1 MMKDSGTQESVEIE
15 ASSARLQGILWLPSS
30 PKGIILFAH
39 GSGSSRHSIRNNYVA
54 SVLQT
59 SGFGTLLFDLLTE
72 DEASD
77 RGNVFDIS
85 LLAKRLVEAT
95 NWTSNHIRTRNLE
108 IGYFGASTGGAAAL
122 LASVDSSIDIFAV
135 VSRGGRP
142 DMAFQTL
149 NLVKA
154 PTLLIVGGDDLEVL
168 ELNRIAYDRMNCEKE
183 LSIVQGATH
192 LFEEPGK
199 LEEVARL
206 ATKWFLRHIGARNMT
221 R

>member
-1 MMKDSGTQESVEIE
+1 MKDSGTQESVEIE
-15 ASSARLQGILWLPSS
+15 TNSGGLQGVLCLPSYT
-30 PKGIILFAH
+30 KGLILFAH
-39 GSGSSRHSIRNNYVA
+39 GSGSSRHSTRNKYVA
-54 SVLQT
+54 SILQR

-77 RGNVFDIS
+77 RGNTFDIS
-85 LLAKRLVEAT
+85 LLAGRLVEAT
-95 NWTSNHIRTRNLE
+95 NWTSNHIGTKNLE

-122 LASVDSSIDIFAV
+122 HASVDLSIDVFAV

-142 DMAFQTL
+142 DMAFQIL

-192 LFEEPGK
+192 LFEESGK

-206 ATKWFLRHIGARNMT
+206 ATEWFLRHVGSGQMRK
-221 R
+221 

>member
-1 MMKDSGTQESVEIE
+1 MKDYGTQESVEIE
-15 ASSARLQGILWLPSS
+15 ADSARLQGILWLPSA
-30 PKGIILFAH
+30 PEGIILFAH
-39 GSGSSRHSIRNNYVA
+39 GSGSSRHSVRNKYVA
-54 SVLQT
+54 SVLQA

-85 LLAKRLVEAT
+85 LLARRLVEAT
-95 NWTSNHIRTRNLE
+95 NWVSNRTGTRNLD

-122 LASVDSSIDIFAV
+122 QASVDSSIDVFAI

-142 DMAFQTL
+142 DMAFQIL

-168 ELNRIAYDRMNCEKE
+168 ELNRIAYDRMNCEKG
-183 LSIVQGATH
+183 LSVVQGATH
-192 LFEEPGK
+192 LFEEHGK
-199 LEEVARL
+199 LEEVAGL
-206 ATKWFLRHIGARNMT
+206 ATEWFLRRIKRAL
-221 R
+221 